1 MTNYLVK
8 IKKKTMRNILIII
21 SVLFLLSCS
30 KRSTSVIQTTE
41 TVKIDSTSKKDSVS
55 ERITVKFDTLYIKDS
70 IKSYITIDCDTTGKL
85 KPNQV
90 LSYQESGNNKQTVKT
105 DEKGNLVV
113 ETNCGRL
120 ERIIEKWKQDYYKL
134 ESEYKNKQDSK
145 VSKTEEKKHTIK
157 YRIPKWI
164 LYVLSASLLL
174 NLWYNRKYILKLFKL
189 IINLIV

>member
-1 MTNYLVK
+1 
-8 IKKKTMRNILIII
+8 MRSLIIII
-21 SVLFLLSCS
+21 SVLIMLSCS
-30 KRSTSVIQTTE
+30 KRSTSIIQTTE
-41 TVKIDSTSKKDSVS
+41 TVKIDSKSKRDSVS
-55 ERITVKFDTLYIKDS
+55 EKLTVKFDTLYIKDS

-105 DEKGNLVV
+105 DEKGNLIV

-120 ERIIEKWKQDYYKL
+120 EKIIERWKQDYYKL
-134 ESEYKNKQDSK
+134 ESEYKNTKDSK
-145 VSKTEEKKHTIK
+145 ISNTEEKKHTIK

-164 LYVLSASLLL
+164 LYVLAASLAL